1 MIQLP
6 VRQRVEDLL
15 QRGRAAVLRAKHQAQ
30 AVEVPAAH
38 EMISDLIWCQNLVGV
53 ADLAN
58 EILLLHLL
66 LQQQLLDLCSLIFVA
81 LPQPE
86 SKVRFGKRRF
96 TAECRAFARLHL

>member
-15 QRGRAAVLRAKHQAQ
+15 QRGRAAIMCGKHHAK
-30 AVEVPAAH
+30 AVEVSAAH

-53 ADLAN
+53 AYLAN
-58 EILLLHLL
+58 EISRVHLL
-66 LQQQLLDLCSLIFVA
+66 LQQQLLDLRSLIFVA

-86 SKVRFGKRRF
+86 SQFRFGKRRPA
-96 TAECRAFARLHL
+96 AE